1 MHLCVA
7 VFGEVH
13 TMLLK
18 ERLCVSPR
26 ALRWVARVMGDW
38 VFGEAKMRAVTTMR
52 NGDEGKDSRI
62 GDDMVIVRPIFT
74 LGVGDLC
81 DGGLSV

>member
-1 MHLCVA
+1 
-7 VFGEVH
+7 
-13 TMLLK
+13 
-18 ERLCVSPR
+18 
-26 ALRWVARVMGDW
+26 
-38 VFGEAKMRAVTTMR
+38 MRAVTTMR